1 MKKLLR
7 NPAIVW
13 RLEKRR
19 EAEIVQALEA
29 GEDVSDKG
37 SVILID
43 AGTMHQLNLVGG
55 RIWTLCDGERTV
67 DDLIAEL
74 ANEFEV
80 DRAELADDVEAFVND
95 LMNRGWLAYG

>member
-1 MKKLLR
+1 LKKLLR

-55 RIWTLCDGERTV
+55 RIWTLCDGERSI
-67 DDLIAEL
+67 DDLIEAL
-74 ANEFEV
+74 AGEFEV
-80 DRAELADDVEAFVND
+80 DREELAEDVETFVNE
-95 LMNRGWLAYG
+95 LMAKGWLTYG